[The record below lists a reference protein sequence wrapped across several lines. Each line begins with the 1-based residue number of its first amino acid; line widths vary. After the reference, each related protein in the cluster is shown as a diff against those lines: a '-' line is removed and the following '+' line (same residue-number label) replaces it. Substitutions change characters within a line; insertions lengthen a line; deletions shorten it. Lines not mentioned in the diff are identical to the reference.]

1 MLSQTQFKKQEI
13 QVILIIQVLNF
24 IIVSFHRIFNDW
36 SKKFQIGSLFLGYNI
51 LILGTLKQNM
61 LEIFIK
67 TCKVISKN
75 EKKYV

>member
-1 MLSQTQFKKQEI
+1 MYC
-13 QVILIIQVLNF
+13 VM
-24 IIVSFHRIFNDW
+24 
-36 SKKFQIGSLFLGYNI
+36 SLPVTGYKI